1 MKTRLP
7 LIRCG
12 LLLLL
17 GYNALAHG
25 QMEGGMG
32 RPEGGRPHNPYG
44 RELLAYRAYEFAD
57 VTDRSKTIVEFHVAL
72 VNDVLSF
79 VKMSDRWYRARY
91 ELNIVFYNKKKE
103 VVSFQSAR
111 DTVSVQDF
119 HSTNSR
125 RGPIYHKFVFTLA
138 PDDYQYKIELQD
150 LDAPKNMDRLIP
162 LKVMD
167 FTKPSLQISDVVLA
181 DRLSC
186 SSGLLH
192 DFTPNLR
199 ETFTGDTSEVGA
211 YFEVYSA
218 PSPDSLTVRYA
229 PFAGNG
235 EGIAEKSF
243 RMAAEARTAQC
254 LTLKPWIKKP
264 GEYRLVITVQSGKVQ
279 VRAERKF
286 YIQWGQMPLQ
296 SGNIDVAIEQLA
308 LVAPGGAVSRM
319 RSAAAEER
327 QALFDRFWQER
338 DPTPGTERNE
348 LRDEFFSRIDFANN
362 NFSEMISGQ
371 EGWRSDRGRVLMRN
385 GTPDNVERQA
395 AEIGMPAVEIWVYT
409 RLAKKY
415 IFVDRQGSG
424 EFRLV
429 KVE

>member
-192 DFTPNLR
+192 DFTPTSLYLFLQPRFRAVITDRSGFNDVIGILQFPHDSFLHFFS
-199 ETFTGDTSEVGA
+199 TFYLDN
-211 YFEVYSA
+211 FN
-218 PSPDSLTVRYA
+218 TVRRFYSHGT
-229 PFAGNG
+229 GNKCDIG
-235 EGIAEKSF
+235 ASVPGSFCHGVSHLSRTGIGDETD
-243 RMAAEARTAQC
+243 RIHE
-254 LTLKPWIKKP
+254 LP
-264 GEYRLVITVQSGKVQ
+264 GGTRSDKDLLAGKV
-279 VRAERKF
+279 VIRAENS
-286 YIQWGQMPLQ
+286 P
-296 SGNIDVAIEQLA
+296 
-308 LVAPGGAVSRM
+308 
-319 RSAAAEER
+319 
-327 QALFDRFWQER
+327 
-338 DPTPGTERNE
+338 
-348 LRDEFFSRIDFANN
+348 
-362 NFSEMISGQ
+362 
-371 EGWRSDRGRVLMRN
+371 
-385 GTPDNVERQA
+385 
-395 AEIGMPAVEIWVYT
+395 
-409 RLAKKY
+409 
-415 IFVDRQGSG
+415 
-424 EFRLV
+424 
-429 KVE
+429 